1 MLFYALQ
8 FCHFYLAVDAIKRA
22 YMSHKPMI
30 KKLKPEDSYAIVHFP
45 INALGMTLR
54 FMANYNSSDA
64 YEDREP
70 RNDSGLKK
78 GELGAQ
84 RYEEERKT
92 LREKIEEKMGI
103 RVGKNQCYQLC

>member
-1 MLFYALQ
+1 
-8 FCHFYLAVDAIKRA
+8 
-22 YMSHKPMI
+22 MSHKPMI

-64 YEDREP
+64 YENREP
-70 RNDSGLKK
+70 RNESGLKK
-78 GELGAQ
+78 GELGAK
-84 RYEEERKT
+84 RYEEERKN

-103 RVGKNQCYQLC
+103 RVGKNQCYQLLLHSYLLTNFFPKSY